1 MITRLQLVVIVA
13 VGLLLAGLAL
23 GWYIFRPGPPK
34 PETYAPTAV
43 QKDKSIIVEKK
54 PSPTA
59 RPKAEV
65 PKGAKVERIVRL
77 EVKPL
82 ELPPQASLDS
92 AGALETSCPSLDM
105 ELSLV
110 RLPDES
116 RRVILK
122 SDRGEVLN
130 AVDIPVESARPFKG
144 LKWAAG
150 VSCNPMDRGLGGWL
164 DRDLGPFRLGAEINQ
179 IKDGFDTRFKV
190 GVRF

>member
-1 MITRLQLVVIVA
+1 MITRLQLVVTVA
-13 VGLLLAGLAL
+13 VGLLLAGLPL
-23 GWYIFRPGPPK
+23 GWYIFRPGLPK
-34 PETYAPTAV
+34 PEVYAPAAV

-54 PSPTA
+54 PSPAA

-65 PKGAKVERIVRL
+65 PKGAKVERIVRF

-122 SDRGEVLN
+122 SDRGEILN

-150 VSCNPMDRGLGGWL
+150 VSYNPMDRGFGGWL

-179 IKDGFDTRFKV
+179 IKDGFDTRFKA